1 MAKKM
6 TSSSGYF
13 NKTMLGILEKGEKKA
28 KAKPKP
34 KVSVKKQPKKK

>member
-13 NKTMLGILEKGEKKA
+13 NKAMLGILEKGEKKA
-28 KAKPKP
+28 KAKPK
-34 KVSVKKQPKKK
+34 VSVKKQPKKK